1 MAFVGRMN
9 SHGNLVDSEL
19 FHKARSTVNTSS
31 MQAQENEL
39 ERVTRR
45 TKGSRTYIKPY
56 DAVSS
61 PCPSTVRYVGR
72 SASSSELNS
81 SDGTEV
87 STLRYCSPRSLETE
101 SDTLT
106 PEHGSD
112 NSSLS
117 GCSGRADQMVGRQ
130 QSRQM
135 EYDAENHQQ
144 QQERGS
150 TTSMCSWEEE
160 EEVEDEEEQDED
172 GTISTYTS
180 VDQLTFSCSVPLL
193 DLGSDTASL
202 QYDPQTHLNQL
213 KMVRRSDEAY
223 NNWLSGKRRL
233 SLYKQQALQEERKLK
248 KQQDELRQQLNAQ
261 RVQEWC
267 QRKALQNTSNNSN
280 NNNKRKSNPVK
291 IPALSAEVAQRRL
304 QNWELQKIQQAEQQR
319 QRQQREALRKQRE
332 QQQRKQLA
340 ATAWQQ
346 WVKGAAQRPKPVP
359 LNQGMNTLRG
369 TISNIYVNPNPW
381 VHLNESKLASK

>member
-150 TTSMCSWEEE
+150 TTSMCSWE
-160 EEVEDEEEQDED
+160 ED

>member
-19 FHKARSTVNTSS
+19 FHKARSAMNTTS
-31 MQAQENEL
+31 MQAQESEL

-81 SDGTEV
+81 PDGTEV
-87 STLRYCSPRSLETE
+87 STLRYCSPRSFETE
-101 SDTLT
+101 TATLT
-106 PEHGSD
+106 PEHSSD

-117 GCSGRADQMVGRQ
+117 GCSGRAEQLMDRQ
-130 QSRQM
+130 QLKQT
-135 EYDAENHQQ
+135 EHNAEQQ

-150 TTSMCSWEEE
+150 TTSICSWE
-160 EEVEDEEEQDED
+160 ED
-172 GTISTYTS
+172 GTISTYAS
-180 VDQLTFSCSVPLL
+180 ADQLTFSCSVPLL

-233 SLYKQQALQEERKLK
+233 GLYKQQALQEERKLK

-261 RVQEWC
+261 RVQEWH
-267 QRKALQNTSNNSN
+267 QRKARQNANSN
-280 NNNKRKSNPVK
+280 HNKRKSNPVQ
-291 IPALSAEVAQRRL
+291 IAPALSAEVAQRRI
-304 QNWELQKIQQAEQQR
+304 QNWELQKLQQAEQQR

-332 QQQRKQLA
+332 LQQRKQLA
-340 ATAWQQ
+340 DTAWKQ

-381 VHLNESKLASK
+381 VHLNESKLPSK